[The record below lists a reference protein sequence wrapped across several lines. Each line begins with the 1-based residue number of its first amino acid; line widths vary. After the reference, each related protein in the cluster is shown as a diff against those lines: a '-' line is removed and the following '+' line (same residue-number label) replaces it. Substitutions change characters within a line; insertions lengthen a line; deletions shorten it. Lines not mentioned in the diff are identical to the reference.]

1 MMRCTRLN
9 EEENF
14 GKIYILLESHE
25 DEISFLDYNHC
36 FLKNCPWSKMCH
48 YITFAT
54 APTISKSN
62 WKPQIK
68 FSVIYQSIRDQ
79 ICFGSHCTIVLM
91 DREWKQVGLI
101 WFFYFVG
108 HVLISSISWVKKTM
122 WETIFDRLRHYWRD
136 DVHIFKSTCLLYK
149 WAAAI
154 ALAKNMLIHESI
166 SSA

>member
-1 MMRCTRLN
+1 
-9 EEENF
+9 
-14 GKIYILLESHE
+14 
-25 DEISFLDYNHC
+25 
-36 FLKNCPWSKMCH
+36 MCH

-54 APTISKSN
+54 VPTISKSN

-68 FSVIYQSIRDQ
+68 FSVIYLSIRDQ

-91 DREWKQVGLI
+91 DRKGKRVGLI

-136 DVHIFKSTCLLYK
+136 DVHIFKYEALRKRILFIRPLRRNILSINFLEFM
-149 WAAAI
+149 AI
-154 ALAKNMLIHESI
+154 SCTDTHTMLNKLRLWYTLNGGKSELKNAPMIR
-166 SSA
+166 